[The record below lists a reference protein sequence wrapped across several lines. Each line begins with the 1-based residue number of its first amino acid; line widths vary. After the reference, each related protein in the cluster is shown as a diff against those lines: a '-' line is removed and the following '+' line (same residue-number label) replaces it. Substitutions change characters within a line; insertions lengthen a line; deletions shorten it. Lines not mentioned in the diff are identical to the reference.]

1 MNMDEKIVL
10 QKDFDQ
16 YIREII
22 EISALSNKENSVMYE
37 FEFRNEFIMN
47 KISILDNK
55 SGNMEVLKEGVFTHN
70 DHFMSHFLSPLIYQ
84 FVENNSIVS
93 HDVID
98 LNNDN
103 LLTYR
108 FLTDTNDLL
117 SINRLSF
124 EETSYISDL
133 VEGLDMNPQE
143 DGNLFTVSKN
153 VHASGWIILFLIIAI
168 CLILFFVSQFM

>member
-1 MNMDEKIVL
+1 MDEKLVL
-10 QKDFDQ
+10 QKDFGQ

-22 EISALSNKENSVMYE
+22 EISTLSNKDNSVIYE
-37 FEFRNEFIMN
+37 FEFRNDFIMN
-47 KISILDNK
+47 KISLVDSK
-55 SGNMEVLKEGVFTHN
+55 SGNAEVLKEGVFTRN
-70 DHFMSHFLSPLIYQ
+70 DHFMSHFLSPLLHQ
-84 FVENNSIVS
+84 FIENNCIVS

-124 EETSYISDL
+124 EDTSYISDL
-133 VEGLDMNPQE
+133 VEDIDINHQE
-143 DGNLFTVSKN
+143 DGNLFTLSKN
-153 VHASGWIILFLIIAI
+153 GKASGWIILFLVIVI
-168 CLILFFVSQFM
+168 CLILFFVRQFM